1 MARRP
6 TRGGKTVS
14 RFEGTEELL
23 QNLDRY
29 EKRIVNKHLREGY
42 EAAGEIVRSDAEGRA
57 PVLTG
62 HLEGS
67 MLLTWV
73 PGRRYVKVGPAA
85 DAYYGEFQEFGT
97 SRHAAQPF
105 LRPALDSRKHQA
117 FDAIAGELSKASDW
131 LDVRRGS

>member
-1 MARRP
+1 MPRRP
-6 TRGGKTVS
+6 TRGGKTVA

-42 EAAGEIVRSDAEGRA
+42 EAGGEIVRSEAEGRA

-62 HLEGS
+62 LLEGS
-67 MLLTWV
+67 MLLEWV
-73 PGRRYVKVGPAA
+73 PRRRYVRVGPAR

-105 LRPALDSRKHQA
+105 LRPALDSRKGHV
-117 FDAIAGELSKASDW
+117 FDAIADELSKAQDF
-131 LDVRRGS
+131 LEARRG